1 MPGTFF
7 DSLSMRF
14 EEGKLLSQRFMKY
27 FVFGC
32 TCLSLV
38 YLSLTCRM
46 KKSNAKKQSWLKKK
60 KDEDDL
66 RSENVLKRKQCLSKE
81 IVERQDQPLHI
92 GKALL

>member
-60 KDEDDL
+60 KGWGWSQIWEC
-66 RSENVLKRKQCLSKE
+66 VKKKAMSK
-81 IVERQDQPLHI
+81 
-92 GKALL
+92 